1 MTEHASHGRDGD
13 EERGRRSRPRPIEP
27 RDIAPLLDRLPP
39 HAYEAEMSVL
49 GSMLFDPAV
58 TGDVIQVLRDGTSF
72 FGDANRIV
80 FDAMVELYDKYNA
93 LDVVQLTQLL
103 TDRGL
108 LERIG
113 GMEHLLEIAESVPS
127 AANAMRYARIVK
139 DKSVQRRLIEA
150 AGEILVEAH
159 HGGDSVRECLEE
171 AEKKIYQIAGQTE
184 QSHAESMRD
193 LVVEVIQAI
202 EQSDGR
208 LITGVPT
215 GYPDLDEMTHGLQPG
230 EMIIL
235 AARPSMGK
243 TALALNL
250 SEQMAMQGYPVGV
263 FSLEMSKQALVQRL
277 LSARS
282 GVDSQK
288 IRRGMLSGEE
298 WERLQAACGELYE
311 APLLIDDTP
320 GLSLL
325 QMRAKARRMASKHGI
340 RAIVID
346 YLQLMTSGRR
356 AESRQVEISE
366 ISRGV
371 KAMARELS
379 VPVICLSQL
388 NRAAE
393 QREGHRPRMSDLR
406 ESGSIEQDADI
417 VSMLHREE
425 YYHQADPDWKLHNPD
440 KVGLT
445 ELIIAKQR
453 NGPTGTVRL
462 SWNGATTRFHSWTS
476 MEPPGGFAEI
486 QTDPMPGGARSA
498 FASGGR
504 TGPVANFRDGGGP
517 DADFVDGIPT

>member
-1 MTEHASHGRDGD
+1 MTENGSHGRDGD
-13 EERGRRSRPRPIEP
+13 DGRKKRPRTIEP
-27 RDIAPLLDRLPP
+27 QDIVPLLDRLPP

-49 GSMLFDPAV
+49 GSMLFDPQV
-58 TGDVIQVLRDGTSF
+58 TGDVIQVLRDGENF
-72 FGDANRIV
+72 FAEANRVV

-103 TDRGL
+103 TDRGD

-127 AANAMRYARIVK
+127 AANAMRYAKIVK

-159 HGGDSVRECLEE
+159 HGGESVRDCLEE
-171 AEKKIYQIAGQTE
+171 AEKKIYKIANQAETT
-184 QSHAESMRD
+184 QAESMRD

-208 LITGVPT
+208 LVTGVPT

-230 EMIIL
+230 DMIVL

-250 SEQMAMQGYPVGV
+250 AEQMAMQGYPTGV
-263 FSLEMSKQALVQRL
+263 FSLEMSKEALVQRL
-277 LSARS
+277 LSSRS
-282 GVDSQK
+282 GVDSHK
-288 IRRGMLSGEE
+288 IRRGMLSSEE
-298 WERLQAACGELYE
+298 WAKLQTACGELYE
-311 APLLIDDTP
+311 APIMIDDTP
-320 GLSLL
+320 GLSML
-325 QMRAKARRMASKHGI
+325 QMRAKARRMASKHDI
-340 RAIVID
+340 RALVID

-371 KAMARELS
+371 KAMARELR

-393 QREGHRPRMSDLR
+393 QREGHKPRMSDLR

-417 VSMLHREE
+417 VSLLHREE
-425 YYHQADPDWKLHNPD
+425 YYYQADPDWKLHNPE

-445 ELIIAKQR
+445 ELIICKQR
-453 NGPTGTVRL
+453 NGPTGNVRL
-462 SWNGATTRFHSWTS
+462 MWNGATTRFHSWTN
-476 MEPPGGFAEI
+476 MEAPGGFHDIHTEPVDAG
-486 QTDPMPGGARSA
+486 PRSA
-498 FASGGR
+498 FSAKPASG
-504 TGPVANFRDGGGP
+504 PVSGFRDGGGP
-517 DADFVDGIPT
+517 PAGFVDGIPT